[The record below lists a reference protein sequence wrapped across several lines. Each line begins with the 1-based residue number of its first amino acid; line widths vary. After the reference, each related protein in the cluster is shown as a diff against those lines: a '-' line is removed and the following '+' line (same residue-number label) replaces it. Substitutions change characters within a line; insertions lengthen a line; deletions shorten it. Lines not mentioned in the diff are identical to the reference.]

1 MSGRESDESS
11 DMRAKRKEVFCS
23 QVGLGV
29 CGQSRDRVCEG
40 GRRGEVR

>member
-11 DMRAKRKEVFCS
+11 DMRAKRKEDSFL
-23 QVGLGV
+23 QPGLGV

-40 GRRGEVR
+40 GR